1 MGSKQTKHTFT
12 TTSPSPKQEYTQVT
26 KFTSEDSTYG
36 DDFNHQRHSMLKNW
50 KKYIFDLKRLLQRFL
65 EQTKTSPRRLL
76 WEAATFSIFF

>member
-50 KKYIFDLKRLLQRFL
+50 KKYTI
-65 EQTKTSPRRLL
+65 
-76 WEAATFSIFF
+76 

>member
-50 KKYIFDLKRLLQRFL
+50 KKKYIWFETITSKVFRANKNFTPHSAPLGGGYIF
-65 EQTKTSPRRLL
+65 
-76 WEAATFSIFF
+76 IF